1 MAWSGS
7 ETEFQGFIDEHG
19 LTFPTIADDEAVIYE
34 RFGIPV
40 QPALVVIDTAG
51 GLDTIHGSVDE
62 ALLDEVFTAATQP

>member
-19 LTFPTIADDEAVIYE
+19 VTFPTIADGEAVIYE

-40 QPALVVIDTAG
+40 QPALVVIDGTGEA
-51 GLDTIHGSVDE
+51 DTVFGSVDE
-62 ALLDEVFTAATQP
+62 DLLDEVFAAVVQP